1 MKYRGNR
8 QGNPGGNSIARQ
20 SPRIAE
26 YFFTVLVLVILIMSF
41 YPLLWMF
48 LNSFKSNTEVFQK
61 PLSLPSKWNFSIFSR
76 AWITSRFSSAIIY
89 SCIVTSS
96 VVAINLACSGMA
108 AYSISHLHFKGKGF
122 FLSFCIGCQVVSGQV
137 LIVPLYNVMLEL
149 GIFNTVFGLI
159 LVMSAYSLPFSTY
172 LLNGFFRGIPK
183 EIHESTRIDG
193 CGNWRYFLEILI
205 PLSTPIIAS
214 NCIFQALFA
223 WNEYLFTLT
232 FLRDMTKWTIQPM
245 LKNQF
250 TGYQRDFSLIFASL
264 SIVTVPIFIMYIF
277 MQRYFIRGLTAGA
290 IKG

>member
-1 MKYRGNR
+1 MKEKWFTK
-8 QGNPGGNSIARQ
+8 IF
-20 SPRIAE
+20 E
-26 YFFTVLVLVILIMSF
+26 LFFTAVVLVTLVVSF

-61 PLSLPSKWNFSIFSR
+61 PLSLPAEWNFGVFKR
-76 AWITSRFSSAIIY
+76 AWITSRFSSAVMY
-89 SCIVTSS
+89 SFIVTSS
-96 VVAINLACSGMA
+96 VVVINLVFSGMA
-108 AYSISHLHFKGKGF
+108 AYSISHLDFKGKGL

-137 LIVPLYNVMLEL
+137 LLVPLYNVMLNL
-149 GIFNTVFGLI
+149 RMFNTVFGLI
-159 LVMSAYSLPFSTY
+159 LVMAAFSLPFSTY
-172 LLNGFFRGIPK
+172 LLCGFFRGIPK

-193 CGNWRYFLEILI
+193 CGNWRYFLKILI

-250 TGYQRDFSLIFASL
+250 TGFQRDFSLIFASL
-264 SIVTVPIFIMYIF
+264 SIVTVPILTMYIF
-277 MQRYFIRGLTAGA
+277 MQKYFIRGLTAGA